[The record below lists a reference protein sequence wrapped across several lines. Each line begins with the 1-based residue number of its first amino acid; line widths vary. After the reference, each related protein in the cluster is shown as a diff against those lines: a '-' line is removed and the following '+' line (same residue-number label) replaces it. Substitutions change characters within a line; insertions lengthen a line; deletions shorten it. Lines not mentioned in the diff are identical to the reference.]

1 MKVKGI
7 KVCVDSS
14 NVKFLTPLSEVME
27 RVRMLNSDQ
36 RIIFDDLM
44 ERLWC
49 NREDKKP
56 FHVYISGEAGTGK
69 SFLMK
74 TLIEAAKHLSIKSG
88 TPLDRSPVLVLCPT
102 ATSAGIVGG
111 ETIESALKMFKGNSL
126 NTPVMNFSDEGSLSY
141 KLEHLALIFFE
152 EVSMVGCKKFQNIHS

>member
-1 MKVKGI
+1 M
-7 KVCVDSS
+7 
-14 NVKFLTPLSEVME
+14 KFLTPLSEVKE
-27 RVRMLNSDQ
+27 QVRMLNSDQ

-111 ETIESALKMFKGNSL
+111 ETIESALRMFKGNSL
-126 NTPVMNFSDEGSLSY
+126 DTPFINFSDEGSLSY

-152 EVSMVGCKKFQNIHS
+152 EVLMVGCKKFQNIHSQIEKKKREN